1 MTKSQRLL
9 EVMISI
15 NARKKFTVDQL
26 AQEFGVSYRTM
37 HRYLQELSALGMPL
51 YAEPGKHGGY
61 SMLNKST
68 LPPKE
73 LQVRSN
79 RIGNIVVK
87 PKLLLIGIP
96 FTAPHSLIHSIEA
109 MVSITWAKLLNR
121 AAEMKHILDAK
132 RGIGVQLPS
141 HDKYQ
146 YMAAYEVHELSVP
159 EGMVSMII
167 PSQSYFVFNYKGSF
181 HRRWVQDSYQYVLD
195 YLLQQGFSFERDKAI
210 LEIYEDINAPDSM
223 DRTISIHLPIS

>member
-61 SMLNKST
+61 SMLNEST

-73 LQVRSN
+73 LQIRSFPR
-79 RIGNIVVK
+79 RI
-87 PKLLLIGIP
+87 L
-96 FTAPHSLIHSIEA
+96 
-109 MVSITWAKLLNR
+109 
-121 AAEMKHILDAK
+121 
-132 RGIGVQLPS
+132 
-141 HDKYQ
+141 
-146 YMAAYEVHELSVP
+146 
-159 EGMVSMII
+159 
-167 PSQSYFVFNYKGSF
+167 
-181 HRRWVQDSYQYVLD
+181 
-195 YLLQQGFSFERDKAI
+195 
-210 LEIYEDINAPDSM
+210 
-223 DRTISIHLPIS
+223 